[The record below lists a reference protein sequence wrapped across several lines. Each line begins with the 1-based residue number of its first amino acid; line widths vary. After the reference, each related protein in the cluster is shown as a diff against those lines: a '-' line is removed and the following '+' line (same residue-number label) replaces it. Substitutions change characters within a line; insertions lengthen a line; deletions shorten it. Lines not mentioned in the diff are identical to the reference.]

1 MSANLTEQLCT
12 LLRTNKDVL
21 FDDSFITCSKCN
33 FKIERAKRAGR
44 FINRHFSSESHRA
57 KSLWQLKRL
66 ANAKYVISKQPSIL
80 AFQARSVHVD
90 LEPNS
95 EATVETDA
103 AADTGHEEVGLNH
116 AELSEETEPNSEATV
131 ETDAAADTE
140 HEEVGLNHAELSEET
155 EPNSEATVETDAA
168 ADTEHEEVG
177 LNHAELSE
185 ETGVDT
191 IAETRSEDKEM
202 PSSSDTND
210 NSSPSISITQLFGL
224 KAEEITEE
232 GLANL
237 KKFPFVTKSVS
248 NIIRR
253 TGPHGSKKP
262 HDQVIKATLGKIKLR
277 YGLAVAKE
285 VSQLVGGP
293 GRTTLIG
300 ASKCKVPVL
309 DYYNQEN
316 IEAHLQNAK
325 GLSIK
330 IISHF

>member
-1 MSANLTEQLCT
+1 M
-12 LLRTNKDVL
+12 
-21 FDDSFITCSKCN
+21 
-33 FKIERAKRAGR
+33 
-44 FINRHFSSESHRA
+44 
-57 KSLWQLKRL
+57 
-66 ANAKYVISKQPSIL
+66 L

-90 LEPNS
+90 LELYS

-103 AADTGHEEVGLNH
+103 AADTEHEEVGLNH

-191 IAETRSEDKEM
+191 IAETRSEDKEI
-202 PSSSDTND
+202 PSSSNTND
-210 NSSPSISITQLFGL
+210 NSSPSITQLFGL

-253 TGPHGSKKP
+253 TGPHAPPPLSTKICKILEDVNEETCRGPNLKEENGSKKCC
-262 HDQVIKATLGKIKLR
+262 DR
-277 YGLAVAKE
+277 
-285 VSQLVGGP
+285 
-293 GRTTLIG
+293 
-300 ASKCKVPVL
+300 
-309 DYYNQEN
+309 
-316 IEAHLQNAK
+316 
-325 GLSIK
+325 
-330 IISHF
+330 

>member
-90 LEPNS
+90 L
-95 EATVETDA
+95 
-103 AADTGHEEVGLNH
+103 
-116 AELSEETEPNSEATV
+116 EPNSEATV

>member
-1 MSANLTEQLCT
+1 M
-12 LLRTNKDVL
+12 
-21 FDDSFITCSKCN
+21 
-33 FKIERAKRAGR
+33 
-44 FINRHFSSESHRA
+44 
-57 KSLWQLKRL
+57 
-66 ANAKYVISKQPSIL
+66 L

-90 LEPNS
+90 LELNS

-103 AADTGHEEVGLNH
+103 AADTEHEEVGLNH

-185 ETGVDT
+185 ETEPNSEATVETDAAADTEHEEVGINHAELSEETGVDT

-202 PSSSDTND
+202 PSSSNTND
-210 NSSPSISITQLFGL
+210 NSSPSITQLFGL

-262 HDQVIKATLGKIKLR
+262 HDRGCPPPPSRPRSAKSSNMSTKKLAEAQISKAQRREWVQKVSRQMKRSMKLLTLFTVI
-277 YGLAVAKE
+277 
-285 VSQLVGGP
+285 S
-293 GRTTLIG
+293 
-300 ASKCKVPVL
+300 
-309 DYYNQEN
+309 
-316 IEAHLQNAK
+316 
-325 GLSIK
+325 
-330 IISHF
+330 

>member
-1 MSANLTEQLCT
+1 MGRSANLTEQLCT

-21 FDDSFITCSKCN
+21 FDDSFTTCSKCN
-33 FKIERAKRAGR
+33 FKIERAKPSFGK
-44 FINRHFSSESHRA
+44 FINRHFSSESHQA
-57 KSLWQLKRL
+57 KSLWR
-66 ANAKYVISKQPSIL
+66 
-80 AFQARSVHVD
+80 FQARSVHVD
-90 LEPNS
+90 LE
-95 EATVETDA
+95 
-103 AADTGHEEVGLNH
+103 L
-116 AELSEETEPNSEATV
+116 NSEATV

-177 LNHAELSE
+177 INHAELSE

-202 PSSSDTND
+202 PSSSNTND
-210 NSSPSISITQLFGL
+210 NNSPSITQLFGL

-262 HDQVIKATLGKIKLR
+262 HDRGC
-277 YGLAVAKE
+277 
-285 VSQLVGGP
+285 P
-293 GRTTLIG
+293 
-300 ASKCKVPVL
+300 PPPL
-309 DYYNQEN
+309 DQD
-316 IEAHLQNAK
+316 LQNPRRC
-325 GLSIK
+325 
-330 IISHF
+330 

>member
-1 MSANLTEQLCT
+1 MGRSANLTEQLCT

-21 FDDSFITCSKCN
+21 FDDSFTTCSKCN
-33 FKIERAKRAGR
+33 FKIERAKPSFGK

-57 KSLWQLKRL
+57 KSLWRLKRL
-66 ANAKYVISKQPSIL
+66 ANAKYVISKQPSML

-90 LEPNS
+90 LE
-95 EATVETDA
+95 
-103 AADTGHEEVGLNH
+103 L
-116 AELSEETEPNSEATV
+116 NSEATV

-185 ETGVDT
+185 ETEPNSEATVETDAAVDTEHEEVGLNHAELSEETGVDT

-202 PSSSDTND
+202 PSSSNTND
-210 NSSPSISITQLFGL
+210 NNSPSITQLFGL

-262 HDQVIKATLGKIKLR
+262 HDRGCPPPRPPLSTKICKILEHVDEETCR
-277 YGLAVAKE
+277 GPNLKE
-285 VSQLVGGP
+285 ENG
-293 GRTTLIG
+293 
-300 ASKCKVPVL
+300 SKKCP
-309 DYYNQEN
+309 DR
-316 IEAHLQNAK
+316 
-325 GLSIK
+325 
-330 IISHF
+330 